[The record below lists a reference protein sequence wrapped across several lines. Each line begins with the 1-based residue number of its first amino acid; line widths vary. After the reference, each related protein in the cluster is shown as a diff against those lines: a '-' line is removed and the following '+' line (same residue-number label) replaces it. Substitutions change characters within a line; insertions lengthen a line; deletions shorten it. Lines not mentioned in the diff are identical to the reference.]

1 MICVY
6 PAMLPQKTQR
16 RYEPRIYGFKVH
28 AAAALQRWQDDK
40 RQEMKER
47 LRARGIETGFEN
59 EDEEGEGE
67 EEDDEEDPGSQ
78 EGIDDMF
85 EGRMQQVQ

>member
-1 MICVY
+1 
-6 PAMLPQKTQR
+6 MLPQKTQR